1 VKRGWKIAFGVLGV
15 LVVLLAI
22 NTVTTSSQTKEA
34 ELTADGGQV
43 LELSRGAVQV
53 TDSGDPGGTGQPI
66 VLIHCYACSLH
77 WFDKIE
83 PLLAEEHRVIRIDL
97 RGFGGSEKPESG
109 YEIPAQAQVVA
120 EALNQLGVDGAL
132 VAGNS
137 MGAMVTASLA
147 EQASQLVDRAVV
159 IDMAPN
165 TRDFGSG
172 LPFLARLAYTPV
184 LGQAMWRLTPD
195 SVVRSSYEE
204 SVAPDFDLSSGFDD
218 PDQVVSDFRAMTY
231 TSFDDA
237 HTASDDFLDE
247 LPLDERFKSVLVPLM
262 VIFGAEDQ
270 IFDAEQAIEGFADVP
285 GVKTELVEGAG
296 HAPQIEKPEEVAAL
310 LEEFSVDV
318 APAEP
323 KRAGG
328 SGGKRDRQRQ
338 RSKSRRQD
346 AKKDRKR

>member
-1 VKRGWKIAFGVLGV
+1 
-15 LVVLLAI
+15 
-22 NTVTTSSQTKEA
+22 
-34 ELTADGGQV
+34 
-43 LELSRGAVQV
+43 
-53 TDSGDPGGTGQPI
+53 
-66 VLIHCYACSLH
+66 
-77 WFDKIE
+77 
-83 PLLAEEHRVIRIDL
+83 
-97 RGFGGSEKPESG
+97 
-109 YEIPAQAQVVA
+109 
-120 EALNQLGVDGAL
+120 
-132 VAGNS
+132 
-137 MGAMVTASLA
+137 
-147 EQASQLVDRAVV
+147 
-159 IDMAPN
+159 MAPN

-172 LPFLARLAYTPV
+172 LPFLTRLAYTPV

-247 LPLDERFKSVLVPLM
+247 LPLDERFKRVLVPLM

-323 KRAGG
+323 NRNRAQ
-328 SGGKRDRQRQ
+328 GGKRDRQRPNA
-338 RSKSRRQD
+338 RGQD
-346 AKKDRKR
+346 SKKDRQQ